1 MTGSFHMCKFEIIE
15 QCTLTRD
22 GSRAVGR
29 RIISRCKECGRI
41 KNKDIV

>member
-22 GSRAVGR
+22 GSRAVA
-29 RIISRCKECGRI
+29 RCKECGRI